1 MFGAEFWLKIV
12 VSMEALK
19 GLLLGPAYLL
29 GSEHYRDNPDTQA
42 HPPEGK
48 V

>member
-1 MFGAEFWLKIV
+1 VLGAEFWLKIV
-12 VSMEALK
+12 VTMDALK
-19 GLLLGPAYLL
+19 GLLPEPAYLL
-29 GSEHYRDNPDTQA
+29 GSEHYRDNPDPQA